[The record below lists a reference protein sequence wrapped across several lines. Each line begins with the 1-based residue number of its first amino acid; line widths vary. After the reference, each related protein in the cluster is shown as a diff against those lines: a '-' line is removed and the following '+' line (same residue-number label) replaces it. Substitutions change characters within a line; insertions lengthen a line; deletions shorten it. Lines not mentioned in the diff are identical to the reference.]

1 MENSTLPTEIGIRI
15 RSNREL
21 FEIRIF
27 SVRIRIRIRQF
38 FFHLFVFVFVFSF
51 SKIIE
56 YIRIQ
61 SNKRICN
68 RIRFS
73 IRIRI
78 ELLEYFRIYI
88 RIILFEYGLFSVIK
102 DNLSAF
108 LNIFDLKQII

>member
-1 MENSTLPTEIGIRI
+1 M
-15 RSNREL
+15 
-21 FEIRIF
+21 
-27 SVRIRIRIRQF
+27 
-38 FFHLFVFVFVFSF
+38 
-51 SKIIE
+51 IE

-61 SNKRICN
+61 SNKRIYN

-78 ELLEYFRIYI
+78 ELLEYFRIYN

-108 LNIFDLKQII
+108 LNIFDLKQIIWPLNLIKKKHRKYYA